1 MDDMLIDKLQEDLR
15 EAQLSRDEVKVS
27 TLRLLL
33 SEIKNVEIAKGGALS
48 DQDITSVIQKEVKKR
63 SEAIQAFRQGGR
75 EDSAQREEAESLI
88 LKAYLPAQLSNDQL
102 TKMVEDTI
110 NEIGANSVADTGQV
124 MGVVMG
130 KVAGRADGGVVS
142 SLVKAKLVG

>member
-1 MDDMLIDKLQEDLR
+1 MLIDKLQEDLR